1 MTTPPVQLETWM
13 TALERYARAL
23 TEYVAIIDDVAQK
36 SRPAARAAYRRALDD
51 ASFLSTPDS
60 VAVPAGGGVTLA
72 EQAFALFARL
82 EGTRE
87 ALDAGASAAAEASL
101 LEEATRRMSR
111 TFVEGIDKKTRALR
125 ETRAAAA
132 AAALSGGASLSRG
145 WAPGVAA
152 GSPADVARA
161 YAAGPKSAAGA
172 ALFAGALVEW
182 ERAGKSVQAFAEG
195 AKDEALGIPPDSPDA
210 VAADAAA
217 RAGMHPLQAMGVT
230 FGLVAAGEEKA
241 RARSVGGAVTIDA
254 TLPQARTAVRYNM
267 APLVDVRTAAAFGPL
282 ANIYTGLNYR
292 LVDRLRTIT
301 EEAIPARD
309 RPAASI
315 VVSAGEGVV
324 RTIDGG
330 ATTQEMRGPLP
341 DGAYATVG
349 AGPRPRVA
357 QLGVLLEEAVYSDG
371 VPAAGGTPRT
381 IKDPE
386 RLLEDYD
393 ARADSVAPHISL
405 DELGQTLLQRFSA
418 LYAAAPPKTADEFK
432 AAVLGESLSRDPYR
446 SYIAQAISEVSKRGA
461 EARLLRAEASGG
473 GVALLFGGRG
483 PAAKGGR
490 QEALLTS
497 LVQLRQS
504 VSAATGQLVRTY
516 DRLGVDARV
525 RGIYAP
531 GDGDFASDKKE
542 SKTAQVARES
552 RQRMEAL
559 AIHRAVVEE
568 AFYSSRKPRA
578 GKAAQVVEKL
588 GTVEPRPSLKLYVL
602 ERGDTSAGPV

>member
-1 MTTPPVQLETWM
+1 MTTPLVQLETWM

-60 VAVPAGGGVTLA
+60 VAVPAGDGVTLA

-152 GSPADVARA
+152 GEPADVARA

-195 AKDEALGIPPDSPDA
+195 AKDEALGIPPDSPEA

-230 FGLVAAGEEKA
+230 FGLVAEGEEK
-241 RARSVGGAVTIDA
+241 ARSVGGAVTIDA

-267 APLVDVRTAAAFGPL
+267 APLVDVRTAASFGPL

-292 LVDRLRTIT
+292 LLDRLRTIT

-309 RPAASI
+309 RQAASI

-357 QLGVLLEEAVYSDG
+357 QLGVLLEEAVYGDG
-371 VPAAGGTPRT
+371 VPAARGTPRT

-393 ARADSVAPHISL
+393 AQADSVAPYISL

-418 LYAAAPPKTADEFK
+418 VYAAAPPKTADEFK

-473 GVALLFGGRG
+473 QGLALLFGGRG
-483 PAAKGGR
+483 PAARGGR

-531 GDGDFASDKKE
+531 GDSDFASDKKE

-559 AIHRAVVEE
+559 AIYRAVVEE